1 MGKELKNS
9 SLLNI
14 FLSSSSLGDGCLG
27 ALGKVGFSTSN
38 TTFFMHA
45 ERIDSSSLY
54 LPSFPF
60 FVCFQIIIKKL
71 FQLFLGNHEHS
82 AAKQAYLL
90 LVWKTH
96 ELGQKAEDFPVQVN
110 NIYFCLA
117 QGNLINECFFTF
129 LTSFRLTW
137 QSVTIRVRF

>member
-1 MGKELKNS
+1 MAVLCICPAF
-9 SLLNI
+9 LLFCL
-14 FLSSSSLGDGCLG
+14 FLNNNQ
-27 ALGKVGFSTSN
+27 KV
-38 TTFFMHA
+38 
-45 ERIDSSSLY
+45 
-54 LPSFPF
+54 
-60 FVCFQIIIKKL
+60 FVYL

-137 QSVTIRVRF
+137 QSVTI